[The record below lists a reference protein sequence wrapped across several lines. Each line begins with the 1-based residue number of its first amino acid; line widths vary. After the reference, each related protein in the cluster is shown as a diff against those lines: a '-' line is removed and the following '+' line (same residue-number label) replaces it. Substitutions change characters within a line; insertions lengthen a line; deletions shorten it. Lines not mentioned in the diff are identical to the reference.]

1 MKIRIH
7 LEGEPSQTG
16 DRLMG
21 SVQIPLARD
30 TGKKM
35 FAESLPLLRGGR
47 SHERSVDDVADLLVT
62 INLHLFLL
70 PSVPAAPRG
79 PDKSSKIRSRPTLRS
94 RPPFPA
100 AIDLP
105 GSAGRVLLDR
115 WVPAS
120 AASERDAGHPQCALP
135 ARRAR
140 ALGKQARAI
149 RDPVLKSPSSRG

>member
-7 LEGEPSQTG
+7 LEGEPSQAG

-21 SVQIPLARD
+21 SVQILLARD
-30 TGKKM
+30 ACKKM
-35 FAESLPLLRGGR
+35 FAESLLLLRGGR
-47 SHERSVDDVADLLVT
+47 TRERSVDDMADLLVT

-70 PSVPAAPRG
+70 PSAPAVPRG
-79 PDKSSKIRSRPTLRS
+79 RDKSLKRRSRRTLRS
-94 RPPFPA
+94 RPPFPV

-105 GSAGRVLLDR
+105 ENAERVLLDR